1 MSRLRTASFS
11 GRWSHCA
18 IVDSYNLYNRI
29 NEYINSSPLLEDTPA
44 CRTSAA
50 DLSCHLREALD
61 CLAGAFRT
69 LGPRNVMVAFN
80 GGKDATVVFHLFR
93 ACLAAHYVEV
103 ECQDQDVAELS
114 VPAPGAVYFRYPDEF
129 AEMIT
134 FAKEQTIT
142 ASSVRKRHQYH
153 PAGMTK
159 VIHSHIVK
167 YGVGSVVGT
176 VLGTRMGDP
185 NEGSLQ
191 FFEPSSPH
199 FPSFFRINPI
209 IKWTYGCVW
218 KFLLQFNLVYA
229 NMYDQGYSSIGT

>member
-134 FAKEQTIT
+134 FAKEQTSEHGFLLTFQDNSVISEET
-142 ASSVRKRHQYH
+142 ASV
-153 PAGMTK
+153 
-159 VIHSHIVK
+159 
-167 YGVGSVVGT
+167 
-176 VLGTRMGDP
+176 
-185 NEGSLQ
+185 
-191 FFEPSSPH
+191 PSSWH
-199 FPSFFRINPI
+199 DKGNPLAHR
-209 IKWTYGCVW
+209 KVW
-218 KFLLQFNLVYA
+218 SRFSR
-229 NMYDQGYSSIGT
+229 GYSAWYTNG